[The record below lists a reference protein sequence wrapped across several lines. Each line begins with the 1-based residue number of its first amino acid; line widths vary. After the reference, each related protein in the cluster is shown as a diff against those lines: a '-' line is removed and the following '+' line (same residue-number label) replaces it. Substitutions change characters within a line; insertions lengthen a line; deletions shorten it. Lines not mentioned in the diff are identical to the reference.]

1 MGTEENNSN
10 IERLNETAKVV
21 DYNLKTQDFEIEDSN
36 KKRDYFITINFGA
49 ACHQSGKATYE
60 NMEEYLYAVFNNVAY
75 ACWDEEEGDNGNKH
89 IHLFLSLHNAI
100 SFGSMQKKFEGANIQ
115 PKKGSAFFAVNYI
128 RKPKGLVLKGAEKS
142 HTQTKPM
149 REIGSFDDIKEKGIY
164 NKDGALTKPPTK
176 PINVQ
181 LAELVAKYDT
191 MAEIAAANPHLCN
204 TYGKV
209 IAMLLDRKKM
219 ERFINSPMVEKVEGK
234 HGTFY
239 KVHKLVY
246 YVYGQEGSGKSF
258 STRLEFG
265 ELGRVGRVTFDK
277 GVPNFD
283 NYNSEPV
290 MYLNEFK
297 GNIPLSVLQ
306 NLLEESIVMLDARYN
321 DHLNLATTYIFD
333 SNIPFENLYSNVKAT
348 EPDKYRSFVR
358 RFTGGVWETYQTN
371 DGFRYIALHEEL
383 LPKSSRYGDKYDPN
397 KLKPPFSEEWTGFK
411 QISLEQLNKIKTFES
426 RYVYTEE
433 RGQQVLRKDYVN
445 YHDWLAEKT
454 ANQKLTAQELLFANT
469 ALENDC
475 KQFKAEAAHIAQV
488 INASDFEDDRKRLM
502 IYFAM
507 YELRYKY
514 KKQINFS

>member
-1 MGTEENNSN
+1 MGTEDNSHL
-10 IERLNETAKVV
+10 ERLNETAKVV
-21 DYNLKTQDFEIEDSN
+21 DYNLRTQDFEIEDSN
-36 KKRDYFITINFGA
+36 KKRDYFITINSGA
-49 ACHQSGKATYE
+49 SCYQSGKATYE
-60 NMEEYLYAVFNNVAY
+60 NMEEYLYAVLNHINY
-75 ACWDEEEGDNGNKH
+75 ACWDEEIGDNGNLH
-89 IHLFLSLHNAI
+89 IHLFVSLQNAI
-100 SFGSMQKKFEGANIQ
+100 SFGSIRKKFDGANIQ

-176 PINVQ
+176 PINEQ
-181 LAELVAKYDT
+181 IAELVEKYDT
-191 MAEIAAANPHLCN
+191 MEDIAAANSHLCN

-219 ERFINSPMVEKVEGK
+219 EQFINSSMVEKVEGK
-234 HGTFY
+234 HGIFY

-258 STRLEFG
+258 STRLEYG
-265 ELGRVGRVTFDK
+265 EQGRVGRVTFDK
-277 GVPNFD
+277 GIPNFD
-283 NYNSEPV
+283 NYHGEPV

-306 NLLEESIVMLDARYN
+306 NLLEEGMVLLDARYN
-321 DHLNLATTYIFD
+321 DHINLATTYIFD
-333 SNIPFENLYSNVKAT
+333 SNIPFENLYSTVKAT

-371 DGFRYIALHEEL
+371 DGVRYIALHEEL
-383 LPKSSRYGDKYDPN
+383 LPKSSRYGDKYDPS
-397 KLKPPFSEEWTGFK
+397 KLQPPFSEEWTGFK
-411 QISLEQLNKIKTFES
+411 QIPLDQLNKIKTFES

-433 RGQQVLRKDYVN
+433 KGQQVLRKDYVN

-454 ANQKLTAQELLFANT
+454 ANQKLTA
-469 ALENDC
+469 
-475 KQFKAEAAHIAQV
+475 
-488 INASDFEDDRKRLM
+488 
-502 IYFAM
+502 
-507 YELRYKY
+507 
-514 KKQINFS
+514 

>member
-1 MGTEENNSN
+1 MGTDDKSN
-10 IERLNETAKVV
+10 LERLNETAKVV
-21 DYNLKTQDFEIEDSN
+21 DYNLKPQDFEIEDSN

-60 NMEEYLYAVFNNVAY
+60 NMEEYLYTVFNNIAY
-75 ACWDEEEGDNGNKH
+75 ACWDEEEGDSGNKH
-89 IHLFLSLHNAI
+89 IHLFVSLHNAI
-100 SFGSMQKKFEGANIQ
+100 SFGSMRKKFDGANIQ

-128 RKPKGLVLKGAEKS
+128 RKPAGLMLKGAEKS
-142 HTQTKPM
+142 HTQIKPM
-149 REIGSFDDIKEKGIY
+149 REIGNFDDIKEKGIY
-164 NKDGALTKPPTK
+164 NKDGALAKPPTK

-181 LAELVAKYDT
+181 IAELVAKYDT
-191 MAEIAAANPHLCN
+191 IEDIANANSHLCN

-209 IAMLLDRKKM
+209 IAMLLDRKKL
-219 ERFINSPMVEKVEGK
+219 ETFINSPMVEKVEGK

-277 GVPNFD
+277 GIPNFD
-283 NYNSEPV
+283 NYHGEPV

-333 SNIPFENLYSNVKAT
+333 SNIPFEKLYSNVRET

-358 RFTGGVWETYQTN
+358 RITGGVWETYQTN
-371 DGFRYIALHEEL
+371 DGMRYIALHEEL
-383 LPKSSRYGDKYDPN
+383 LPKSSRYGDKYDPA
-397 KLKPPFSEEWTGFK
+397 KLRPPFSEEWTGFK
-411 QISLEQLNKIKTFES
+411 HITLEQLNKIKTYEA

-433 RGQQVLRKDYVN
+433 KGQQVLRNDYLDYN
-445 YHDWLAEKT
+445 EWIAEKT
-454 ANQKLTAQELLFANT
+454 ARFKLSAEEAAFLKSILANS
-469 ALENDC
+469 C
-475 KQFKAEAAHIAQV
+475 KQFHAEMRHIEDAVSASLFPEESKLNILRAARHDV
-488 INASDFEDDRKRLM
+488 RF
-502 IYFAM
+502 
-507 YELRYKY
+507 KY
-514 KKQINFS
+514 KKDIRL